1 MDLFLETYLMGR
13 QKPIKQITIIKILK
27 IEFRILKVVV
37 RERDTWE
44 ILSKSVPFTRTSET
58 YDCMTLVL
66 DTINKELQNQMIYIY
81 LNLRI
86 FYNTYSTGIC
96 GNSLIVFD
104 TQLYTLYACKPF
116 NWHQFDKQ
124 NGGKAIRNEMLGE
137 EHQQM
142 KKHYNGASEL
152 CVS

>member
-81 LNLRI
+81 IYLNLRI

-96 GNSLIVFD
+96 GKSLIVFD
-104 TQLYTLYACKPF
+104 TIIYIK
-116 NWHQFDKQ
+116 
-124 NGGKAIRNEMLGE
+124 
-137 EHQQM
+137 
-142 KKHYNGASEL
+142 
-152 CVS
+152 

>member
-44 ILSKSVPFTRTSET
+44 ILSKSVPFTRTSGT

-96 GNSLIVFD
+96 GKSLIVFD
-104 TQLYTLYACKPF
+104 TQLYTLNKPPSMHV
-116 NWHQFDKQ
+116 NHLIGSNLINK
-124 NGGKAIRNEMLGE
+124 ME
-137 EHQQM
+137 ERR
-142 KKHYNGASEL
+142 SETR
-152 CVS
+152 C